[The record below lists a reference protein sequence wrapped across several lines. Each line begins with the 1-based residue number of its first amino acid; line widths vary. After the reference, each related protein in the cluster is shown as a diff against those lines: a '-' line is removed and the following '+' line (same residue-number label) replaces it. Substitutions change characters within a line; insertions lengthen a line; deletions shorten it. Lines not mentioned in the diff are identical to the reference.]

1 MRSDGREHLANIPS
15 PIEVESEDFRSVGH
29 ALVDALA
36 DHMESLRERPVTRG
50 DDPKHVWTELGNGSL
65 PEQGV
70 PLRELFQRTTELLSE
85 NSLFNGHPRFWGY
98 ITASPSPVG
107 ILADLLASAMNP
119 NCGGWTLSPMASA
132 MELQTVRWL
141 AEFIG
146 YPTSCG
152 GILVSGGNM
161 ANMIGFLAARRAFLG
176 EKVRSSGL
184 ENKGL
189 TVYASDATH
198 TWLQKASDVFG
209 LGTNA
214 LRFVRS
220 TEDRMPMSAL
230 REAIHEDRSKGLK
243 PFLIVATAG
252 TVSTGA
258 IDPIIDLSKVAREE
272 GLWLHVDGAYGA
284 PVASL
289 PEAGDD
295 LHALSLA
302 DSIALDPHKW
312 LYSPLEAGCVLVKD
326 PGALEAAF
334 SFRPPYYYFHA
345 GEDRVNFYELG
356 LQNSRGFRAL
366 KVWMSLMHH
375 GRQGHIQAIRR
386 DIALTEIMRDALSVH
401 SEIEVATC
409 RLSIVTF
416 RFLPSVDVDVNAL
429 NEKLLASIQRD
440 GRAFVSNAVIDGK
453 FYLRACIVN
462 FRTSKEDARS
472 LADIVVELGRKV
484 ESELAG

>member
-1 MRSDGREHLANIPS
+1 MTTGGQENLASGPS
-15 PIEVESEDFRSVGH
+15 PIEDDVEDFRLVGH

-36 DHMESLRERPVTRG
+36 DHMDSLRECPVTRG
-50 DDPKHVWTELGNGSL
+50 DDPKQIWANLGDGSL

-70 PLRELFQRTTELLSE
+70 SLEELFQRTTMLLTQ

-107 ILADLLASAMNP
+107 ILADFLASAMNP
-119 NCGGWTLSPMASA
+119 NCGGWALSPIASA
-132 MELQTVRWL
+132 IELQTVRWL

-146 YPTSCG
+146 YPDSCG

-161 ANMIGFLAARRAFLG
+161 ANMLGFLAARRAFLG
-176 EKVRSSGL
+176 EQVRSHGL
-184 ENKGL
+184 ENKRL
-189 TVYASDATH
+189 TVYTSTATH
-198 TWLQKASDVFG
+198 TWLQKAADVFG
-209 LGTNA
+209 LGTLA
-214 LRFVRS
+214 VRS
-220 TEDRMPMSAL
+220 VRSDDDRMSVAAL
-230 REAIHEDRSKGLK
+230 HNAVREDRSKGFE

-252 TVSTGA
+252 TVATGA
-258 IDPIIDLSKVAREE
+258 VDPIIDISKVAKHE

-326 PGALEAAF
+326 ASALEAAF

-366 KVWMSLMHH
+366 KVWMSLMHY
-375 GRQGHIQAIRR
+375 GRQGHMQAIRR
-386 DIALTEIMRDALSVH
+386 DIALTEIMRQALSARK
-401 SEIEVATC
+401 EIEVATC

-416 RFLPSVDVDVNAL
+416 RYLPSSGLDANIL
-429 NEKLLASIQRD
+429 NERLLASIQLD

-462 FRTSKEDARS
+462 FRTSMEDAIA
-472 LADIVVELGRKV
+472 LADIVVELGGKV
-484 ESELAG
+484 EAELAG